1 MFLVPFQ
8 RLQHVLRI
16 KKHVFPYNQPLH
28 LCFSIISNDTK
39 SKEALSLLQKIH
51 QNPEMLKHYTT
62 IYKKREHTRFNNNG
76 EEERLVRT
84 VTFLNGIGFSYL
96 DAFFVVAK
104 APVIMDSLPKT
115 MMKRVEWMKRIDF
128 TDDAI
133 LTTITRYPR
142 ILTGAMDRGYEAVS
156 QWFIKQGVCQT
167 KIHTLI
173 MKNPHILSCR
183 TEEYLDPKVK
193 FLKSCGLNE
202 VQIIAVLQ
210 RAPITLGLSIE
221 RLQQT
226 VDFLLSKGCT
236 KEQVPKILTMAP
248 NVLAFRIE
256 KLQKTIDLLLSKG
269 YTKEQVF
276 KTINHSPT
284 TLGFSVSNLEEKFDL
299 LTEFFGKDAVISILD
314 RCPQLLKRNAKEM
327 RRVFRFL
334 KEELEWDIERIASN
348 PRVLRY
354 NMDTFFLPR
363 YQFLLEL
370 EKTER
375 NKSDGIAMKKT
386 LDKPL
391 EKKRWTYL
399 PDTTFHQLFPTYR
412 DFLVTYENKYPQY

>member
-1 MFLVPFQ
+1 MFLVHFQ
-8 RLQHVLRI
+8 RLQQVLRI

-84 VTFLNGIGFSYL
+84 VTFLNGIGFSYV
-96 DAFFVVAK
+96 DAFFVIAK
-104 APVIMDSLPKT
+104 GPQIMDSLPKT
-115 MMKRVEWMKRIDF
+115 MMKRVEWMKRIEM
-128 TDDAI
+128 TDDDI
-133 LTTITRYPR
+133 LTTITHYPR
-142 ILTGAMDRGYEAVS
+142 ILFGAMDKGYEAVS
-156 QWFIKQGVCQT
+156 EWLIKHGICQT

-173 MKNPHILSCR
+173 MNNPHILSCR
-183 TEEYLDPKVK
+183 VEENLEPKVE
-193 FLKSCGLNE
+193 FLKSCGLNQE
-202 VQIIAVLQ
+202 HVA
-210 RAPITLGLSIE
+210 TLLKHKPNMLSFSTKK
-221 RLQQT
+221 LQQK
-226 VDFLLSKGCT
+226 VDFLLSKGYS
-236 KEQVPKILTMAP
+236 Q
-248 NVLAFRIE
+248 
-256 KLQKTIDLLLSKG
+256 
-269 YTKEQVF
+269 EQVF
-276 KTINHSPT
+276 KIITHAPSS
-284 TLGFSVSNLEEKFDL
+284 LAFSISNLEEKLDL
-299 LTEFFGKDAVISILD
+299 MTEFFGKDDVISILD